1 MSTVQRTVRE
11 CAERSGSRIELW
23 VQFLQATRVKRMVE
37 VGVYRGNFASQ
48 ILRRCEAIEKYYM
61 LDPWRHLDNWN
72 KPANTEDDV
81 FEQIL
86 AEARSRTDFAAEKRV
101 ILRGKTTEV
110 VDEIPDGELDFA
122 YIDGDHTL
130 RGVTIDLIR
139 LFPKVRPGGWI
150 GGDDFCS
157 TIWQR
162 STEYE
167 PTLVFPFAV
176 YFAEAIDARLYALPY
191 SQFLL
196 EKDETQPFDFVD
208 LTGEYGDVFL
218 RDQLDPDRLL
228 KVKLLQTF
236 PFVKRAGRRI
246 KRLVPR

>member
-1 MSTVQRTVRE
+1 V
-11 CAERSGSRIELW
+11 ERSGSRIELW

-139 LFPKVRPGGWI
+139 LFPKVRDGGWI

>member
-1 MSTVQRTVRE
+1 
-11 CAERSGSRIELW
+11 
-23 VQFLQATRVKRMVE
+23 MVE